1 MSEQRFRPTA
11 EALLPELT
19 PQQELTILAR
29 TLWREG
35 YDDHLAGHITMRR
48 PDGNL
53 WCSPWLLTWE
63 EFRPADV
70 IVIDLEGDLVEGDWP
85 VPLGIPIHLALHHH
99 RHEVGVAVHAHPRY
113 GTVWADSGRL
123 PGLFDQ
129 SSALGGGS
137 LVFVDEYDGAGD
149 DLGIAERTVR
159 AMGSADMAI
168 LANHGVLVT
177 GTNIRA
183 AHQRAVA
190 LEQRC
195 RNAWHVEALW
205 GGKELA
211 TDLQET
217 MLRAHGAS
225 LTGFWEAAA
234 RQVLRDEPS
243 LLDGGSLHS

>member
-1 MSEQRFRPTA
+1 MTFRPTA
-11 EALLPELT
+11 EKLLPELT

-53 WCSPWLLTWE
+53 WCNPWLLTWE
-63 EFRPADV
+63 EFRPEDV
-70 IVIDLEGDLVEGDWP
+70 IVIDLEGNLVEGDWP
-85 VPLGIPIHLALHHH
+85 VPLGIPIHLALHKH
-99 RHEVGVAVHAHPRY
+99 RHEVGVAVHSHPRY
-113 GTVWADSGRL
+113 GTVWADSARL

-129 SSALGGGS
+129 SSALGGGT
-137 LVFVDEYDGAGD
+137 LVFVDEYEGAVND
-149 DLGIAERTVR
+149 IGIADRAVR
-159 AMGSADMAI
+159 AMGAADMAI
-168 LANHGVLVT
+168 LANHGVFVT

-183 AHQRAVA
+183 VHQRAVA

-211 TDLQET
+211 NDVQEK
-217 MLRAHGAS
+217 MLRSDG
-225 LTGFWEAAA
+225 TGFIGFWEAAA
-234 RQVLRDEPS
+234 RRELREDPS
-243 LLDGGSLHS
+243 LLD

>member
-129 SSALGGGS
+129 SSALGGGT

-217 MLRAHGAS
+217 MLRAHGAG

-243 LLDGGSLHS
+243 LLDGG